1 LAQVRKRA
9 DVIAYEQA
17 IESAFREVANALD
30 AHATLSQA
38 EPRSREQVEREQLR
52 LARMHQRVDAGLG
65 DRSALLAE
73 RTRIAQ
79 TELDYLDTALQRVL
93 SRIALFQAFYG
104 VRLPTAS

>member
-1 LAQVRKRA
+1 
-9 DVIAYEQA
+9 
-17 IESAFREVANALD
+17 
-30 AHATLSQA
+30 
-38 EPRSREQVEREQLR
+38 ERQQLR
-52 LARMHQRVDAGLG
+52 LARMHERVDAGLE

-79 TELDYLDTALQRVL
+79 TELDYLDTARQRVL